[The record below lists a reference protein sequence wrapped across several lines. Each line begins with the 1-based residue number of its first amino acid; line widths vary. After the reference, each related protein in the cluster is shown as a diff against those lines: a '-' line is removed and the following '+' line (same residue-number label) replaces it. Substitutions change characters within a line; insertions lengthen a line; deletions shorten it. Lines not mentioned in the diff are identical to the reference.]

1 MKKAKDITVGETVF
15 DRGQRFVV
23 KDTRRKITMKPMKKL
38 SGANAVKMAVIQRE
52 FLERVHAAQPIPQKQ
67 SAR

>member
-23 KDTRRKITMKPMKKL
+23 KEILVSRDWIAFIDTEGVYH
-38 SGANAVKMAVIQRE
+38 GAYHQNEYLGVGE
-52 FLERVHAAQPIPQKQ
+52 
-67 SAR
+67 